1 MKTSIGLLLV
11 YLSPTSAQFHLTN
24 ALNLQASA
32 LVQEEMAKEAEAEA
46 AASAMDNAV
55 AAMEEAEKEREYQE
69 ALEKGEPYAPDGTPI
84 PENQNNGIRA
94 LDPRTPTTFGDPFA
108 RANNVEEEVSDAIMD
123 AGLSD
128 EELAMLAALEA
139 GELNM
144 TDFTFDDV
152 HNTMIYV
159 SVPPRNM
166 CGVSLNHASDI
177 CGPTCDE
184 SMPFCVMGHVSG
196 VDDFP
201 NFFDQETQSY
211 DNWGKC
217 FPEVTCDDLDQHEL
231 ITNST
236 DECQTRHFEN
246 PCPHPCDC
254 YRSESKKTRCHETC
268 ARTDSIGIVMCSIK
282 RKAGLR
288 RREMKIARELGL
300 AQACDFNVYYEHP
313 LMNAEALMTES
324 LPGLFG
330 TF

>member
-1 MKTSIGLLLV
+1 MKTTIGLLIA
-11 YLSPTSAQFHLTN
+11 YLAQTNAQFHLTN
-24 ALNLQASA
+24 ALNLQSMA

-46 AASAMDNAV
+46 AASAMENAV
-55 AAMEEAEKEREYQE
+55 VAMEEAQRQKEFQE
-69 ALEKGEPYAPDGTPI
+69 ALEKGEPFAPDGTPI
-84 PENQNNGIRA
+84 PENQNNGIRP

-108 RANNVEEEVSDAIMD
+108 RVNNIDEEISDAIMD

-128 EELAMLAALEA
+128 EELAMIAALEN
-139 GELNM
+139 GELNI

-152 HNTMIYV
+152 HNTLIYV
-159 SVPPRNM
+159 SVPPRSM
-166 CGVSLNHASDI
+166 CGVSESHAADF

-184 SMPFCVMGHVSG
+184 SIEYCTMGHVSG
-196 VDDFP
+196 VDGFQ
-201 NFFDQETQSY
+201 NFFDQSTQAY

-217 FPEVTCDDLDQHEL
+217 YPDVTCDDLDKHEL

-236 DECQTRHFEN
+236 DACKTRHFQN

-254 YRSESKKTRCHETC
+254 YRSESKQRRCHETC
-268 ARTDSIGIVMCSIK
+268 SRTDSVGIVMCSIK

-288 RREMKIARELGL
+288 RREKKIARELGL
-300 AQACDFNVYYEHP
+300 AEACDFNVYYEHP
-313 LMNAEALMTES
+313 LMNSEALMTES